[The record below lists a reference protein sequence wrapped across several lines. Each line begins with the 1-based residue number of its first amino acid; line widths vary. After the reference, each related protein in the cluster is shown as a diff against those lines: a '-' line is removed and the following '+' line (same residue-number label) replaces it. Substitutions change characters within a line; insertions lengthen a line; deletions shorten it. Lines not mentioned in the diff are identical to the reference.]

1 MGVADPQRQ
10 GNVVRSLLVWGQ
22 TLVETSHPASSPS
35 CVAQEEHRGL
45 PWNAT
50 AWLPVGLGAG
60 WILVS
65 PMFSD
70 VDSFTDE
77 RVIADSSP
85 FVFTSPLVQNDKQVK
100 HTTDVAILYR
110 K

>member
-1 MGVADPQRQ
+1 MGNSGRDLEKRMGVADPQRQ
-10 GNVVRSLLVWGQ
+10 GNVVRSLLAWGQ
-22 TLVETSHPASSPS
+22 TLVETSQPASSTS

-70 VDSFTDE
+70 MDSFTDE
-77 RVIADSSP
+77 RVIALQQS
-85 FVFTSPLVQNDKQVK
+85 
-100 HTTDVAILYR
+100 ICLY
-110 K
+110 